1 MHRSEREE
9 TQERQLVTFFPRVP
23 GLVSQKASAKE
34 KLEVVSQEFASMEQ
48 LMMAMQLEVGS
59 QEFASMES
67 LIGIQLNLC
76 PNPLAIIVESG
87 RHIKTRKTKDMRQA
101 FLATFCSRMILMERE
116 RERERENTCWVC
128 IPVHIVLLND
138 VFD

>member
-1 MHRSEREE
+1 M
-9 TQERQLVTFFPRVP
+9 P
-23 GLVSQKASAKE
+23 GLVSQKAFVKE

-67 LIGIQLNLC
+67 LMDIQLNLC

-87 RHIKTRKTKDMRQA
+87 RQERQRTRGKHSWPH
-101 FLATFCSRMILMERE
+101 F
-116 RERERENTCWVC
+116 
-128 IPVHIVLLND
+128 VLK
-138 VFD
+138 

>member
-1 MHRSEREE
+1 LVGS
-9 TQERQLVTFFPRVP
+9 QLSNVATMIVFLPQIKL
-23 GLVSQKASAKE
+23 LVSHQAFVKE
-34 KLEVVSQEFASMEQ
+34 KLEEVSQEFASMEQ

-67 LIGIQLNLC
+67 LMDIQLNLC

-87 RHIKTRKTKDMRQA
+87 RHEDKKDKGHEGSIPGHIL
-101 FLATFCSRMILMERE
+101 FLNDFDG
-116 RERERENTCWVC
+116 ERERENTCWVC
-128 IPVHIVLLND
+128 IPVHVVLLTD